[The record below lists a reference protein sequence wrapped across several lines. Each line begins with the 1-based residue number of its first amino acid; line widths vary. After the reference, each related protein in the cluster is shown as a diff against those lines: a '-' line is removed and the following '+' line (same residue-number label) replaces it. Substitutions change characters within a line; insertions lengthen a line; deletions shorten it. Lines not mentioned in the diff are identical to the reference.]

1 MTIGQWWPKISE
13 NSQVWLLQNMG
24 SDLPAEVSEE
34 IVAAGGTSDA
44 RLSDTENEW
53 LDEVNNGGTPA

>member
-1 MTIGQWWPKISE
+1 MEIGQWWPKVSE
-13 NSQVWLLQNMG
+13 SSQVWLLQNMG
-24 SDLPAEVSEE
+24 SDLPAEVGAE
-34 IVAAGGTSDA
+34 IVAAGGPSDA